1 MIQAVADEDRL
12 HDTIRSCRLESEE
25 TMVCSFSTRS
35 HLITLTVMFY
45 DSCTPI
51 DPYAIVID
59 FL

>member
-25 TMVCSFSTRS
+25 TMVCSFST
-35 HLITLTVMFY
+35 LTVMFY

-51 DPYAIVID
+51 DLYAIIID